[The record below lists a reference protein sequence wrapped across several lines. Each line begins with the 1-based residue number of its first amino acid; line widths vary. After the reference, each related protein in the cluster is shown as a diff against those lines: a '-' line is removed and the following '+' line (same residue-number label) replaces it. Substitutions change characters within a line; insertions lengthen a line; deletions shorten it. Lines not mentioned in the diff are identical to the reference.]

1 MAGQYIQ
8 HPQIA
13 RDFAN
18 YLELFYKYRTD
29 YQIDEVLKGHID
41 DILVKKAAHA
51 SFDERLSVTGLLL
64 SRLNKAFQAVWWKEK
79 KLASL
84 FKILKEGKEFLMGS
98 QKDQPLVY
106 LEDVKNS
113 CQADFDSQKK
123 AGLLSREECHQKQQ
137 LLDTL
142 ESYLINL
149 KKENAEDGE
158 KAFSLLRDWFN
169 QEKADCDSI
178 FDKTSRMLEY
188 VFDFIES
195 AFSGGQEL
203 VVFITELNTSQ
214 PAIYFL
220 QEYSCERY
228 YRYNKELLFRE
239 NPRDILERI
248 RQLG

>member
-1 MAGQYIQ
+1 M
-8 HPQIA
+8 
-13 RDFAN
+13 
-18 YLELFYKYRTD
+18 
-29 YQIDEVLKGHID
+29 
-41 DILVKKAAHA
+41 
-51 SFDERLSVTGLLL
+51 
-64 SRLNKAFQAVWWKEK
+64 
-79 KLASL
+79 
-84 FKILKEGKEFLMGS
+84 
-98 QKDQPLVY
+98 
-106 LEDVKNS
+106 
-113 CQADFDSQKK
+113 
-123 AGLLSREECHQKQQ
+123 SREECHQKQQ
-137 LLDTL
+137 ILDTL

-178 FDKTSRMLEY
+178 FEKTSRMLEY
-188 VFDFIES
+188 VFDFMES

-239 NPRDILERI
+239 NTRDILERI